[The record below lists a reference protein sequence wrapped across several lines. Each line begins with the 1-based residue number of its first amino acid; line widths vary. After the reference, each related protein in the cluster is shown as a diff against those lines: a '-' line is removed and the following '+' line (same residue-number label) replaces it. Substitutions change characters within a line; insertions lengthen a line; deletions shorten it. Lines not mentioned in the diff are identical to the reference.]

1 MAGIRKKIRLGDLL
15 VEAGIISQKQLEFAL
30 AEQAERGRKLGQV
43 LVDLEYIPEEK
54 LLKFLSEQLRL
65 PLVDLRHYPL
75 KNDCVQMLPEALARR
90 FRAIVLKAD
99 KDGVLVGMSDPT
111 DIFAYDELVRVLNAP
126 VFQAVVREKDLLRN
140 LDLFYGHGDNI
151 SNLVEEIEQELFSE
165 QHFNLDTLATTE
177 MAMDAPVARLLQ
189 AIFEDAV
196 KKHASDIHIEPDV
209 NVLRI
214 RKRIDGVLDEQLLS
228 EVQIAP
234 ALLSRLKLMSGMD
247 ISEKRRPQDGR
258 FRMKVKEK
266 SIDVRVASIPL
277 TRGEQVTEAV
287 VLRLLDQSGQMLQ
300 LHQLGMP
307 DDIQERFRSHIRRPN
322 GIVLVT
328 GPTGSG
334 KTTTLY
340 SALSELNEPAK
351 KIITIEDP
359 VEYQLPRVNQVQVNY
374 KIDLTFARVLRT
386 ILRHDPDIIMVGEI
400 RDQETAEIAV
410 RAALTGHMVLSTLHT
425 NDAISTVVRLVDMGV
440 EGYLVAAA
448 LRAIVAQRLVR
459 RICPDCRVPAPLER
473 AQEIWVTALAGPD
486 YVKPAFARGKGCN
499 QCNNTGYRGRL
510 GVYELLELNEPM
522 IHALQKN
529 DSLAFTEAALAS
541 ADFTSLARTALDLA
555 GHGVTTIE
563 EVQRIANENLMEET
577 REAPA
582 ESPMEERAP

>member
-1 MAGIRKKIRLGDLL
+1 
-15 VEAGIISQKQLEFAL
+15 
-30 AEQAERGRKLGQV
+30 
-43 LVDLEYIPEEK
+43 
-54 LLKFLSEQLRL
+54 
-65 PLVDLRHYPL
+65 
-75 KNDCVQMLPEALARR
+75 
-90 FRAIVLKAD
+90 
-99 KDGVLVGMSDPT
+99 
-111 DIFAYDELVRVLNAP
+111 
-126 VFQAVVREKDLLRN
+126 
-140 LDLFYGHGDNI
+140 
-151 SNLVEEIEQELFSE
+151 
-165 QHFNLDTLATTE
+165 
-177 MAMDAPVARLLQ
+177 
-189 AIFEDAV
+189 
-196 KKHASDIHIEPDV
+196 
-209 NVLRI
+209 
-214 RKRIDGVLDEQLLS
+214 
-228 EVQIAP
+228 
-234 ALLSRLKLMSGMD
+234 
-247 ISEKRRPQDGR
+247 
-258 FRMKVKEK
+258 
-266 SIDVRVASIPL
+266 
-277 TRGEQVTEAV
+277 V